1 MALLYGR
8 AGRLTV
14 TFGGCRAVLRELGH
28 RHKPDDVSL
37 MMQDCHQLSRGL
49 SRRAFIRW
57 RAGSVTLS
65 LCTAAHLLHTIY
77 LSRVNKHCLHVLS
90 I

>member
-8 AGRLTV
+8 AGHLTV

-57 RAGSVTLS
+57 RAGSVTQTVFFYLRQRYSQMYSVPPS
-65 LCTAAHLLHTIY
+65 LK
-77 LSRVNKHCLHVLS
+77 R
-90 I
+90 